1 MKTYYAIL
9 RKQPAWVLVN
19 AESLKDARVK
29 VAKYY
34 PGIDQL
40 LVKRATPSDI
50 DFVRWCDGTEKKER
64 TDGGDTSERGL
75 ARDSASDKGTEE
87 VSVLREHDH
96 GTDCGCGTDEG
107 PSLPVHR

>member
-9 RKQPAWVLVN
+9 RKQPAWILVQ
-19 AESLKDARVK
+19 ALSLKDAKEK
-29 VAKYY
+29 VAKLH
-34 PGIDQL
+34 PGVDQL

-50 DFVRWCDGTEKKER
+50 DFVRWCDGTKKKER
-64 TDGGDTSERGL
+64 TDGGDTPERGL

-96 GTDCGCGTDEG
+96 GTDCGCVPVEG